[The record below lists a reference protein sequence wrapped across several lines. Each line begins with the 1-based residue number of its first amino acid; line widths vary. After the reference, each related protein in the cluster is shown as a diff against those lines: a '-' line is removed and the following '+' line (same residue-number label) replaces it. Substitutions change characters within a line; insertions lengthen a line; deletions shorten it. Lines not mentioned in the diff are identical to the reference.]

1 MNYAS
6 VKHIISKN
14 LKDDEKILEIFT
26 EIIQDLKNF
35 ELEQRI
41 SELESKFSQ
50 DMSET
55 TFNEIKALK
64 KQQKNN

>member
-1 MNYAS
+1 MDKNLVNRVMNYAS

-14 LKDDEKILEIFT
+14 LNDDEKILEIFT
-26 EIIQDLKNF
+26 EIIQDLKNY

-41 SELESKFSQ
+41 SELESKFSK

-55 TFNEIKALK
+55 HLMR
-64 KQQKNN
+64 